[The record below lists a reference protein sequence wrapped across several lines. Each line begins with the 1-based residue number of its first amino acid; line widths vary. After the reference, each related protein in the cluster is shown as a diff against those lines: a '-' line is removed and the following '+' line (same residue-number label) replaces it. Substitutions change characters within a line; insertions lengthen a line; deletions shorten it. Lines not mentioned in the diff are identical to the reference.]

1 MPGSGDRHRSG
12 QCPDSKEQLYEPKQT
27 VCITL

>member
-1 MPGSGDRHRSG
+1 MPGSGDCPKPG
-12 QCPDSKEQLYEPKQT
+12 QRPVSMEQLYEPKQT

>member
-1 MPGSGDRHRSG
+1 MPGSGDCPKPG